1 MVLVLMEGMGRSKRV
16 FCSVTH
22 DRKLSSL
29 TMGERGL
36 SLK

>member
-1 MVLVLMEGMGRSKRV
+1 MVLVLMEGMGRSEEV

-29 TMGERGL
+29 TMRERGL